1 MSGQLNPR
9 SPGSVL
15 SSVMSSATDSQEPV
29 EITLTCCVVVPAT
42 GDVIERP
49 YPELGGQPN
58 VFYALHTAR
67 GLIDVLC
74 ADFYLESHA
83 LLFVAALEQQLRE
96 QGVNVINRVVN

>member
-1 MSGQLNPR
+1 MSGQFN
-9 SPGSVL
+9 SPSLGSVL
-15 SSVMSSATDSQEPV
+15 SSVTSAAESQEPV
-29 EITLTCCVVVPAT
+29 EITLRCCLVVPAT

-49 YPELGGQPN
+49 YPELSGQPN

>member
-15 SSVMSSATDSQEPV
+15 SSVMSAADSQEPV
-29 EITLTCCVVVPAT
+29 EINLRCCVVVPAS

-49 YPELGGQPN
+49 YPELSGQPN
-58 VFYALHTAR
+58 VIYALHTVR

-83 LLFVAALEQQLRE
+83 HLFVAALEQQLRE